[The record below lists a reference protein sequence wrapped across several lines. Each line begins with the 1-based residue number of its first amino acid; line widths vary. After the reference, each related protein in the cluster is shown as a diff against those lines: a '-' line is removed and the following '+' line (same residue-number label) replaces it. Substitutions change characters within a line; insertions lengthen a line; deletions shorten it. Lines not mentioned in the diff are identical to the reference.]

1 MNSMLLL
8 PNTDEEIIDTHDE
21 DIIIT
26 TREGKII
33 KVTQIS
39 GEHYGL
45 APGDLLGKSV
55 YDLEAQGIFSPAI
68 TPEVVKKKKK
78 VVTVQTTP
86 SGRKVLITGIP
97 LFNDQREDEFVISY
111 SFERSE
117 LIVMKE

>member
-39 GEHYGL
+39 
-45 APGDLLGKSV
+45 DK
-55 YDLEAQGIFSPAI
+55 
-68 TPEVVKKKKK
+68 
-78 VVTVQTTP
+78 
-86 SGRKVLITGIP
+86 
-97 LFNDQREDEFVISY
+97 N
-111 SFERSE
+111 
-117 LIVMKE
+117 

>member
-45 APGDLLGKSV
+45 SPGELLGKSV
-55 YDLEAQGIFSPAI
+55 L
-68 TPEVVKKKKK
+68 
-78 VVTVQTTP
+78 
-86 SGRKVLITGIP
+86 RL
-97 LFNDQREDEFVISY
+97 
-111 SFERSE
+111 RSTRDFFTCHYT
-117 LIVMKE
+117 